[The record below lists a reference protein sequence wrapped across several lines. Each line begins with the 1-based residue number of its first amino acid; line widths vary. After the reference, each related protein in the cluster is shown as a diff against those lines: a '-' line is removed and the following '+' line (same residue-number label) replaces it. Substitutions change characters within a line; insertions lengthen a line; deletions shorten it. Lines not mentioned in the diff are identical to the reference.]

1 MMKDI
6 HLQEFC
12 KELHIYEF
20 GIAPWP
26 LPENAKTIL
35 YETNPCPFT
44 AADVEERLLGTTE
57 FTPKSAIVC
66 LFPYYVEHTGPS
78 NLSRYT
84 WGTDYHL
91 VINEYLEKLI
101 EKLQKKNTSAQFSK
115 HCDTSPLADRY
126 MAYLAGLGFYGKNN
140 CFISPKWGSYV
151 VIGTILTT
159 LEFEPN
165 TPLEQSCMG
174 CNRCITACLGQCLRH
189 EEFKYDTCKSYL
201 TQKKGEL
208 TDQEQHII
216 AKTPLLFGCD
226 VCQEVCP
233 HNQGIPTTPILEF
246 QQIEPHIDI
255 NELEM
260 LTNKEFK
267 AKYGHRAF
275 SWRGKKI
282 LLRNQEIIE
291 GK

>member
-6 HLQEFC
+6 NLQEFC

-66 LFPYYVEHTGPS
+66 LFPYYVEHNGPS

-101 EKLQKKNTSAQFSK
+101 ENYKNEYFS
-115 HCDTSPLADRY
+115 SV
-126 MAYLAGLGFYGKNN
+126 FY
-140 CFISPKWGSYV
+140 
-151 VIGTILTT
+151 T
-159 LEFEPN
+159 L
-165 TPLEQSCMG
+165 
-174 CNRCITACLGQCLRH
+174 
-189 EEFKYDTCKSYL
+189 
-201 TQKKGEL
+201 
-208 TDQEQHII
+208 
-216 AKTPLLFGCD
+216 
-226 VCQEVCP
+226 
-233 HNQGIPTTPILEF
+233 
-246 QQIEPHIDI
+246 
-255 NELEM
+255 
-260 LTNKEFK
+260 
-267 AKYGHRAF
+267 
-275 SWRGKKI
+275 
-282 LLRNQEIIE
+282 
-291 GK
+291 